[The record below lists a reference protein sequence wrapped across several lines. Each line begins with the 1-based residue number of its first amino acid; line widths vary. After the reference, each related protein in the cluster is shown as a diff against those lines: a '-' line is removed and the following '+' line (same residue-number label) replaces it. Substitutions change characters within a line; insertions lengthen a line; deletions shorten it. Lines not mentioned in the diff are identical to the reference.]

1 MKKPSPRETESPQN
15 KSGASPGTLYRMHR
29 FAGRGARLV
38 RIARCRHG
46 TPVRVSPERLPTSG
60 SFPTGVIASA
70 TLVLIIVILN

>member
-1 MKKPSPRETESPQN
+1 MKKPSPRETGTTRDE
-15 KSGASPGTLYRMHR
+15 SGASPGAIYRMHR
-29 FAGRGARLV
+29 FKGRGARLV